1 MPSTVKFWDRSRLYP
16 IPVAI
21 DFLVAETLP
30 DAIMKATERVR
41 ALKRKHRAPVGYSIE
56 DERGHSLRSW

>member
-1 MPSTVKFWDRSRLYP
+1 MTSTVKFWDRSRLYP

-30 DAIMKATERVR
+30 DAVMKATERMRILKKKYR
-41 ALKRKHRAPVGYSIE
+41 ARVGYSIE
-56 DERGHSLRSW
+56 DESGHSLRSW